1 MTVKASSSTM
11 LEPASKKRRLQ
22 GRDEPGFV
30 EQKSFTD
37 VLQQLE
43 AEEDAN
49 GGELRLRTVLIFRLH

>member
-1 MTVKASSSTM
+1 M